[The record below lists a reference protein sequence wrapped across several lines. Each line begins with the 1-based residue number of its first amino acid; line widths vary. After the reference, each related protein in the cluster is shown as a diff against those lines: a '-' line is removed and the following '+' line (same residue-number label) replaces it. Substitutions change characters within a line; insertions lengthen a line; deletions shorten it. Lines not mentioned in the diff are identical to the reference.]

1 MTPDETSVREDSSE
15 CALGSA
21 NVVYIMRPDGTM
33 TQATSDEQELIELR
47 KQTAILYQI
56 LKAVQK

>member
-1 MTPDETSVREDSSE
+1 MSPDEQSVHEDSSE

-21 NVVYIMRPDGTM
+21 NVVYIMRPDGIAV
-33 TQATSDEQELIELR
+33 ATIDEQILIEER
-47 KQTAILYQI
+47 KQTGLLFQI